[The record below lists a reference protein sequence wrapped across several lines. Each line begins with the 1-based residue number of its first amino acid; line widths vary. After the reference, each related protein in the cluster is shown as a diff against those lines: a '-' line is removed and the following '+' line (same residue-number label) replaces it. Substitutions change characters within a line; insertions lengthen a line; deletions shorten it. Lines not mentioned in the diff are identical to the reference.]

1 MERNLRRVSTKRM
14 SSLMI
19 LFNPESP
26 NLLTP
31 RTIVTEGPI
40 QGTVLLQKEVIA
52 SSRANF

>member
-1 MERNLRRVSTKRM
+1 MERNPRRVSTKQM
-14 SSLMI
+14 SSFTI

-26 NLLTP
+26 NLLT
-31 RTIVTEGPI
+31 RRIIVTEGPI